1 MPQSAIQDSLS
12 PANLRMLQ
20 AVAEHGSFAAA
31 ARALDLV
38 PSALSYRIRQM
49 EEALDVLLFDR
60 QGRQAT
66 PTAAACELLHESR
79 LLLSEVDR
87 IAHRVQRVAT
97 GWEPQLTIVIEDL
110 LDMGTVFELC
120 EAFYALGA
128 PTRLKLRSEVMT
140 GTFEVLASGQADLAL
155 GVLLDSGWTDRLIE
169 HRPLGHIDFI
179 YAVAPH
185 HPLAAITTPL
195 TPQDMQPYRAV
206 AVADTVHRSNSRTVG
221 LITGQDVLTVPDMGA
236 KIEAQVRGLGVGYVP
251 ITRVQA
257 QLQSGLLV
265 QKTLAQPQ
273 RDTHFNSHYAWHRGK
288 QRHGQALQWWLEQL
302 QSPVTRQALLQG
314 RELEA
319 GLPARQV
326 AE

>member
-1 MPQSAIQDSLS
+1 MQQSAIQDSLS

-20 AVAEHGSFAAA
+20 TVAEHGSFAAA

-60 QGRQAT
+60 QGRQAR
-66 PTAAACELLHESR
+66 PTAAACELLHEGR
-79 LLLSEVDR
+79 LLLGEVDR

-97 GWEPQLTIVIEDL
+97 GWEPQFTLVIEDL
-110 LDMGTVFELC
+110 LDMGTVFDLC

-128 PTRLKLRSEVMT
+128 PTRLKVRSEVMT
-140 GTFEVLASGQADLAL
+140 GTLEALTSGQADLAL
-155 GVLLDSGWTDRLIE
+155 GVLIDSGWTDRLIE

-185 HPLAAITTPL
+185 HPLAAVETPL

-206 AVADTVHRSNSRTVG
+206 AVADTVHRSNSRTVR
-221 LITGQDVLTVPDMGA
+221 LITGQDVLTVPDMSA

-251 ITRVQA
+251 VTRVQA
-257 QLQSGLLV
+257 HLQSGRLL
-265 QKTLAQPQ
+265 QKTLAQPGLH
-273 RDTHFNSHYAWHRGK
+273 THFNSHYAWHRGK
-288 QRHGQALQWWLEQL
+288 QQQGRALQWWLQQL
-302 QSPVTRQALLQG
+302 QSPQTRQALLHG
-314 RELEA
+314 RLLEA
-319 GLPARQV
+319 GLPPR
-326 AE
+326 

>member
-1 MPQSAIQDSLS
+1 MQQSAIQDSLS

-20 AVAEHGSFAAA
+20 TVAEHGSFAAA

-60 QGRQAT
+60 QGRQAR
-66 PTAAACELLHESR
+66 PTAAACELLHEGR
-79 LLLSEVDR
+79 LLLGEVDR

-97 GWEPQLTIVIEDL
+97 GWEPQFTLVIEDL
-110 LDMGTVFELC
+110 LDMGTVFDLC

-128 PTRLKLRSEVMT
+128 PTRLKVRSEVMT
-140 GTFEVLASGQADLAL
+140 GTLETLTSGQADLAL
-155 GVLLDSGWTDRLIE
+155 GVLIDSGWTDRLIE

-185 HPLAAITTPL
+185 HPLAAVETPL

-251 ITRVQA
+251 VTRVQA
-257 QLQSGLLV
+257 HLQSGRLL
-265 QKTLAQPQ
+265 QKTLAQPGL
-273 RDTHFNSHYAWHRGK
+273 DTHFDSHYAWHRGK
-288 QRHGQALQWWLEQL
+288 QQQRRALQWWLEQL

-314 RELEA
+314 RALEA

-326 AE
+326 TE